1 MQKKVLYCQDN
12 FSQRYN
18 LALETLSFADTIAQL
33 RSPEGC
39 PWDKEQDLNSL
50 QSYLIEES
58 YEAIEAV
65 QIYLQNKTL
74 ENAKNYADELGDV
87 LLQLYL
93 NSQIASE
100 ENLFNI
106 LDVFKSINKKMIDR
120 HPHVFASSEMLNIK
134 NYSDVIKQWDEIKN
148 NENGTK
154 KISNSS
160 SLLKKAIKKKGIPTL
175 NFGQEISKRAKK
187 LGFSWNTLPEIFGD
201 VLSEIEELKEEF
213 AQNKINIERVADEIG
228 DVVYALCN
236 LVQFLKETNI
246 EAKNYDFD
254 LLARGAIDKFINRF
268 MEMEKIMEENGTPL
282 SENTVKN
289 ISLEQWNDLWKQ
301 AKKRRYR

>member
-1 MQKKVLYCQDN
+1 M
-12 FSQRYN
+12 
-18 LALETLSFADTIAQL
+18 ALETLSFADTITQL
-33 RSPEGC
+33 RSPNGC

-50 QSYLIEES
+50 QTYLIEES

-65 QIYLQNKTL
+65 QQYLQNKSI
-74 ENAKNYADELGDV
+74 EKAKNYAEELGDV
-87 LLQLYL
+87 LLQIFL
-93 NSQIASE
+93 NSQIAAE

-106 LDVFKSINKKMIDR
+106 LDVFKSINRKMIDR
-120 HPHVFASSEMLNIK
+120 HPHVFAADENQCIK
-134 NYSDVIKQWDEIKN
+134 NSSDVIKQWEEIKR
-148 NENGTK
+148 NENK
-154 KISNSS
+154 ENQINNFS
-160 SLLKKAIKKKGIPTL
+160 SLLKKAIKKRGIPTL
-175 NFGQEISKRAKK
+175 SFGQEISKRAKK

-213 AQNKINIERVADEIG
+213 AQNKINYERVADEIG

-236 LVQFLKETNI
+236 LVQFLKETNL

-282 SENTVKN
+282 SENSVKN